1 MRRII
6 LRVLALGLC
15 AGALVLAA
23 ACARAPEGRDSLR
36 VRLRHEPAT
45 LDPARANDVTSTG
58 VLGPIFDSLV
68 RTDPETLEIRPDL
81 ASRWEISDDGL
92 VYTFHLREGARFHHG
107 RPVEAQD
114 VVFSLTRL
122 ADPERPTPAAEILEP
137 VIGSAAFRE
146 GRETGIAG
154 LETPDDKTVRLRLE
168 HPYAPLLARLS
179 AVSASIVPRDIY
191 NDPDE
196 KYLRNPV
203 GSGPYRFAEWR
214 AAQWL
219 RLESF
224 EDYPGGA
231 PAIPRL
237 EFRVITDLPAA
248 LAEFRRGELDILDE
262 LPAGALRDAP
272 EEFGD
277 QLQLW
282 PILATT
288 HIVMNLAAPPLAG
301 NPQLR
306 HAINLAVNRKHLC
319 EVIMEGTPR
328 PASGILPPGMPGFD
342 PQRPPLQE
350 DLDEARRLLAEAG
363 YANGD
368 GLPPLV
374 LLFNANPRI
383 QQLAEQVQIDLAR
396 IGVRLELRTGDQA
409 AFLEALSSGSWGGRT
424 VHLVRLGWNADYP
437 DPDAFL
443 GTQLLSRNAGLAGN
457 FSRYSDPE
465 VDALIEEARTSL
477 DERHR
482 MELYRKIER
491 LAVDRDACWL
501 FLYFHR
507 DEVLVSRRVRGLRP
521 LVTGDTTIPFEK
533 LSLDG

>member
-1 MRRII
+1 MKRIAF
-6 LRVLALGLC
+6 RALALSLC
-15 AGALVLAA
+15 FGALVLAT
-23 ACARAPEGRDSLR
+23 ACARAPEGPDTLR

-45 LDPARANDVTSTG
+45 LDPAFANDVTSTG

-68 RTDPETLEIRPDL
+68 STDPETLEIRPAL
-81 ASRWEISDDGL
+81 ASAWEISDDGL
-92 VYTFHLREGARFHHG
+92 VYTFHLREGAQFHHG

-122 ADPERPTPAAEILEP
+122 ADPEHLTPGAEILES

-146 GRETGIAG
+146 GRASGIEG
-154 LETPDDKTVRLRLE
+154 LETPDDRTVRLRLE
-168 HPYAPLLARLS
+168 HPYGPLLARLS
-179 AVSASIVPRDIY
+179 SVSASIVPRDIY
-191 NDPDE
+191 NDPHE
-196 KYLRNPV
+196 TYLRHPV
-203 GSGPYRFAEWR
+203 GSGPYRFTEWR

-224 EDYPGGA
+224 EHYPGGV
-231 PAIPRL
+231 PAIPRI
-237 EFRVITDLPAA
+237 EFRIIADLSAA

-262 LPAGALRDAP
+262 LPPGARRNAP

-277 QLQLW
+277 QLHLW

-288 HIVMNLAAPPLAG
+288 NIVMNLAVPPLAG

-306 HAINLAVNRKHLC
+306 RAINLAVNRKHLC
-319 EVIMEGTPR
+319 EVIMEGVPR

-342 PQRPPLQE
+342 PQRPPLRE
-350 DLDEARRLLAEAG
+350 DVDEARRLMTEAG
-363 YANGD
+363 YPNGD

-374 LLFNANPRI
+374 LLFNANPRV
-383 QQLAEQVQIDLAR
+383 QQVVEQVQIDLTR

-409 AFLEALSSGSWGGRT
+409 AFLEALSSGTWGGRT

-443 GTQLLSRNAGLAGN
+443 GIQLLSRNAGLAGN
-457 FSRYSDPE
+457 FSHYSDPE
-465 VDALIEEARTSL
+465 VDALIEEARSSM

-507 DEVLVSRRVRGLRP
+507 DEVLVARRVRGLRP

-533 LSLDG
+533 LSLGG